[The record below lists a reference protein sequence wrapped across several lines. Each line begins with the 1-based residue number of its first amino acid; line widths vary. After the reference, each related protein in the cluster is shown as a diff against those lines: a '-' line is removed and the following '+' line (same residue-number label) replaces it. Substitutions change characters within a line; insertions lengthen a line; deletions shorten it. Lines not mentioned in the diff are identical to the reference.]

1 MQRVERV
8 GWIAVASVVVVMIWV
23 LLARLVLVSDA
34 GSQPMLSG
42 VGLLTCL
49 LLFVAPAAT
58 FIPIARWIHIP
69 LYEFEAVAA
78 WSTFGFTLTF
88 LRPSD
93 PLTMGQFL
101 LFVVP
106 LTVSLATLG
115 TLLAY
120 LIGLRVYPFGSRR
133 KSAVRARR
141 QGYLGAIYVVALMVL
156 HSIGT
161 LTPTSGVLLLVILV
175 LGEMFCL
182 TRGYARP
189 AARRAAGQVRL
200 RRG

>member
-1 MQRVERV
+1 MLAGVL
-8 GWIAVASVVVVMIWV
+8 VVMIWV
-23 LLARLVLVSDA
+23 LLARLVLVNDA
-34 GSQPMLSG
+34 GSRTVLSG

-49 LLFVAPAAT
+49 LLFVAPAVT
-58 FIPIARWIHIP
+58 FIPIARWTHSP
-69 LYEFEAVAA
+69 LYDFEAVAA

-93 PLTMGQFL
+93 PPTMGQFL

-106 LTVSLATLG
+106 LTVSLATVG

-120 LIGLRVYPFGSRR
+120 LIGLRVYRFGSRR
-133 KSAVRARR
+133 GGAVRARR
-141 QGYLGAIYVVALMVL
+141 QGYLGALYVVALMVL

-182 TRGYARP
+182 TRGQTRP
-189 AARRAAGQVRL
+189 AANRAAGHVRL
-200 RRG
+200 RRS